1 MSLYRQQAV
10 IPPPTNDGKPKRTD
24 VIHLKSRVVASLR
37 SPNAQAPAFDP
48 KSLPS
53 NDITVKKLDL
63 SEEQSKFISNTM
75 RDLRQAELDHRA
87 TKRMKTDHVFAADIA
102 SSSSSDCEETD
113 LGCNF
118 STGIDIVDEM
128 EHHSHI
134 AQFVATSGGLVT
146 VWNDAFL
153 EVVKPTASM
162 AQVPLTIF
170 DLVQP
175 QSLHKLYGMLALA
188 LDEEVIVQQETSED
202 DSNATSHMSIILPTK
217 NFRLTGIQYEMTIVF
232 MEHIVPRERSFL
244 GWITPAPI
252 CPSSTTIAGLVTV
265 SSDDEISPNYDLP
278 PRNRLPRGTIL
289 RLENRVLCQLLR
301 FEEQ

>member
-102 SSSSSDCEETD
+102 SSSSSDCEETY

-146 VWNDAFL
+146 VCKCIWYYLLYCTNSKSYQLISFFTSMIYTGNDAFL

-217 NFRLTGIQYEMTIVF
+217 NFRLTGIQYEMTV
-232 MEHIVPRERSFL
+232 S
-244 GWITPAPI
+244 
-252 CPSSTTIAGLVTV
+252 IA
-265 SSDDEISPNYDLP
+265 
-278 PRNRLPRGTIL
+278 L
-289 RLENRVLCQLLR
+289 RVVGR
-301 FEEQ
+301 